1 MEYVGRYSF
10 KVTISNKRIK
20 NIENGNITFKITIT
34 ALEFIR
40 RFFTSCLPNHFT
52 KIKHYEILSNKI

>member
-1 MEYVGRYSF
+1 MVILLLKS
-10 KVTISNKRIK
+10 KDHKDNSRIK
-20 NIENGNITFKITIT
+20 EITIT